1 MRFSR
6 ELSGLAVIHYTSGR
20 ELGKVKEWLLDEY
33 GETVVALVIEGSGW
47 LPQRRIYPYQDIFS
61 IGNDVVLVSTEG
73 LLAAGDP
80 PQLESQATFRVLGK
94 RMVSGDGNELGI
106 VEDVL
111 FEEESGHVTGWRL
124 SAGLIDDLLQGRPV
138 LEESLQLHIG
148 EDALII
154 RD

>member
-6 ELSGLAVIHYTSGR
+6 ELSGLAVIHHTSGR
-20 ELGKVKEWLLDEY
+20 ELGKVREWLLDEH
-33 GETVVALVIEGSGW
+33 GETVVALVVEGGGW
-47 LPQRRIYPYQDIFS
+47 LPQRRIYPYQDIVS
-61 IGNDVVLVSTEG
+61 VGKDVVLVNSEG
-73 LLAAGDP
+73 LLAQGDP

-94 RMVSGDGNELGI
+94 RMVSGNGNELGI

-111 FEEESGHVTGWRL
+111 FEEETGHVTGWRL
-124 SAGLIDDLLQGRPV
+124 SAGLIDDLLQGRAV